1 MLCTL
6 GRNKKKYYNAKDRY
20 QQSKMLAKKTW
31 LTLMGTEH
39 KYVKIGPGPIV
50 PNNLVATAE
59 QKHHLNSCEVG
70 EEV

>member
-1 MLCTL
+1 
-6 GRNKKKYYNAKDRY
+6 
-20 QQSKMLAKKTW
+20 MLAKKTC